1 MLFVIK
7 CCILLSFCNT
17 NFILSYILQQ
27 KRRKGNTNGLHTQE
41 FRTKKREIL
50 KIANLT
56 LQKGLFL

>member
-17 NFILSYILQQ
+17 NFLLSYILQQ
-27 KRRKGNTNGLHTQE
+27 KRRKGNTKRLHTQE